1 MRWRTYLRP
10 AAAML
15 AMAIFLFAGQDYLKE
30 LDRIGGAWWPAVLGV
45 AVVHTLTLWLQ
56 GLTTKWGL
64 DAFDRS
70 ITAKESFS
78 IFVLSSYTN
87 LLLPRSGLGATAAY
101 LHKVKKCSLVDYGS
115 VVLVNGILF
124 VMACSGVCCAM
135 LIIGWLW
142 HGVET
147 PIWLAIGVSA
157 FFVLSVLV
165 SVARWGFLEKYTGPG
180 HLLVTR
186 VNHATSRLAKSGS
199 RRVLGLGTA
208 HVALAFLR
216 AIRFHFAFLA
226 LGLEVPFFGVLF
238 ASLLGDLA
246 FVIAITPSA
255 LGFREAAV
263 ALSAAHLGIPVSLAL
278 SAAVLDR
285 LVFSL
290 TVVCISQI
298 VIVFGIGQ
306 AGVGSGHKGS
316 MESSS

>member
-1 MRWRTYLRP
+1 MQWKTYLRP

-15 AMAIFLFAGQDYLKE
+15 AMAVFLFFGQDYLKE
-30 LDRIGGAWWPAVLGV
+30 LDRIGSAWWPAVLGI
-45 AVVHTLTLWLQ
+45 AIVHTLTLWLQ

-70 ITAKESFS
+70 ITATESFS
-78 IFVLSSYTN
+78 IFVLSSYAN

-124 VMACSGVCCAM
+124 VMACSGVCCIL
-135 LIIGWLW
+135 LIIGWLS
-142 HGVET
+142 HGVAT
-147 PIWLAIGVSA
+147 PIWLTIGVSL
-157 FFVLSVLV
+157 FFVLSVIA
-165 SVARWGFLEKYTGPG
+165 SVARWGFFGRYKGPG
-180 HLLVTR
+180 HSLITR
-186 VNHATSRLAKSGS
+186 LNHATCRLANSGS
-199 RRVLGLGTA
+199 RRMFGLGAA
-208 HVALAFLR
+208 HIALAFLR
-216 AIRFHFAFLA
+216 AIRFQFAFLA
-226 LGLEVPFFGVLF
+226 LGLDVPFFGVLF
-238 ASLLGDLA
+238 ASVLGDLA
-246 FVIAITPSA
+246 FVIAFTPSA

-290 TVVCISQI
+290 TVVAISQI
-298 VIVFGIGQ
+298 VLALGIGQ
-306 AGVGSGHKGS
+306 AEVGSTKPGS